1 MRWILRQLLFHL
13 GALLLTQYFIPG
25 FSIGNSLDGILVT
38 SVVFAIINVFVKPVV
53 KIFFLPLNLIT
64 LNFFSILI
72 NIGLVYG
79 LTKLVPTVTISS
91 WQFNGYSAYG
101 FTIPGFEFTIIYTYI
116 VVSIIVTFVV
126 SFLNWITQ

>member
-13 GALLLTQYFIPG
+13 GALLLTQYLIPG
-25 FSIGNSLDGILVT
+25 FSIGNSIDSVLVT
-38 SVVFAIINVFVKPVV
+38 SIVFAIINVFVKPVV

-79 LTKLVPTVTISS
+79 LTKLVSTVTISS
-91 WQFNGYSAYG
+91 WQFNGISAYG

-116 VVSIIVTFVV
+116 IVSLIVTFVV
-126 SFLNWITQ
+126 SFLNWIAQ